1 MSDFSIIG
9 NRTAMID
16 AAAKTTG
23 AGKYTDDLSVPGM
36 LVGKILHSPYPHA
49 RIRRIDTSRAEKCEG
64 VVAVVVGQ
72 DAPNPYG
79 ILPVGHDEYALA
91 LDKVRYVGDNVA
103 CVVAV
108 SESIAETALE
118 LIDVEYEVLPAYFDP
133 EESMKAVTDL
143 IHDSKPGNLEKDYH
157 HVFGDPDQGFAG
169 ADQIAEAR
177 FIANEVTHAAMEPH
191 STLASFEI
199 DPHTGKPGRLTV
211 WSSTQVPYYLQHK
224 LSLVLEMPMAQIRVI
239 KPLVGGGF
247 GGKSEVIPLE
257 IIAAIAARKA
267 QAAVK
272 ITYTREEVFW
282 AHRGRPRT
290 IIDLKTGVKKDGRIT
305 AVKAR
310 VVQDG
315 GAYCSYGVVT
325 ILYSG
330 ALLGALYDIPN
341 IQYDGYRVLTN
352 KPACG
357 AMRGHGTVNVR
368 FAFESQLDELA
379 LAIGMDPAEIR
390 QRNLL
395 QPPCITVNGLR
406 VQSYGLPECIE
417 KTVDRSGWKQR
428 KGKLPRGRGLG
439 IACSHYVS
447 GAANSIIRSDMPH
460 STVNIKI
467 DRDGGVVVYTGA
479 SEIGQGSDTMTAQIA
494 AEVLGCSLP
503 RVRVIAADTDLTPI
517 DIGSYS
523 SRVTFM
529 AGNATLRAASEVK
542 RLIAAAAAK
551 KMGCAAEDLIFRNDQ
566 VLRKN
571 AAASVGEL
579 ADKSVRTTQDEA
591 SVSGRVEGQIL
602 RGSLQQKRKEEGPKE
617 KMSFEEAVVAAID
630 FHGGLTGTGSYAPP
644 QEARGGKHKG
654 AGVGPS
660 PAYSYSA
667 QVAEVSVDEET
678 GEVVVHKVWAAHDCG
693 RALNP
698 VSVEG
703 QIIGSVWMGMG
714 QALTEEMVWKDGMLM
729 NPGLLEYRSPSS
741 VESPE
746 VEPIIVESVDPEG
759 PFGAKECSEGS
770 LAATIPAIANAIYDA
785 VGVRLRESPFTPE
798 RVLSALR
805 AKRNARALNL
815 TKVLTRLLRHA
826 SANTADRCASKVR
839 ARNAT
844 RSIHRGEKCRPPR
857 AVPIEPYKVQ
867 TAPAQNCRRRNRV
880 SRGTFDACRAWQLA
894 RAGSNSHPNHCRRHR
909 FNSIDAAETIRAGAR
924 SRSARNRSAARHPA
938 AARRRRRNRGPHHAP
953 RHRALRLS
961 APALCGPHRS
971 SGDRGIARTA
981 EHGHHRR

>member
-1 MSDFSIIG
+1 MTDFSIIG
-9 NRTAMID
+9 KPIAMVD
-16 AAAKTTG
+16 AAGKTTG
-23 AGKYTDDLSVPGM
+23 AGQYTDDLSVSGM
-36 LVGKILHSPYPHA
+36 LIGKILHSPYPHA
-49 RIRRIDTSRAEKCEG
+49 RIKRIETHRAEAIDG
-64 VVAVVVGQ
+64 VIAVVIGK
-72 DAPNPYG
+72 DAPNTYG
-79 ILPVGHDEYALA
+79 ILPVGHDETALA
-91 LDKVRYVGDNVA
+91 VDKVRYVGDNLA

-108 SESIAETALE
+108 DEGTAEKALE
-118 LIDVEYEVLPAYFDP
+118 LIDVDYEVLPAYFDP
-133 EESMKAVTDL
+133 EESMKAERDL
-143 IHDSKPGNLEKDYH
+143 IHDHKTHNIEKDYH
-157 HVFGDPDQGFAG
+157 HVFGDPDQAL
-169 ADQIAEAR
+169 AEADYVAEGR

-191 STLASFEI
+191 STLASFEL
-199 DPHTGKPGRLTV
+199 DPHTGQLGRLTV

-224 LSLVLEMPMAQIRVI
+224 LSLVLDMPMSQIRVI

-257 IIAAIAARKA
+257 IIAAVAARKA
-267 QAAVK
+267 KAPVK

-290 IIDLKTGVKKDGRIT
+290 IIDLKTGVKKDGRIM

-330 ALLGALYDIPN
+330 ALLGALYDIPH

-368 FAFESQLDELA
+368 FAFESQLDEIA
-379 LAIGMDPAEIR
+379 AAIKMDPAEIR
-390 QRNLL
+390 RCNLL
-395 QPPCITVNGLR
+395 RPPCITVNGLR
-406 VQSYGLPECIE
+406 VQSYGLPECIDQVV
-417 KTVDRSGWKQR
+417 TRSRWR
-428 KGKLPRGRGLG
+428 ERNGKLGKGRGLG

-479 SEIGQGSDTMTAQIA
+479 SDIGQGSDTMVAQVA
-494 AEVLGCSLP
+494 AEVLGCSLR
-503 RVRVIAADTDLTPI
+503 RVVVVAADTDVTPI

-529 AGNATLRAASEVK
+529 NGNATLRAAQEVK
-542 RLIAAAAAK
+542 QQIASAAAK
-551 KMGCAAEDLIFRNDQ
+551 KMNCASEELVFRDDR
-566 VLRKN
+566 VVRKDH
-571 AAASVGEL
+571 
-579 ADKSVRTTQDEA
+579 ADTNVRATQA

-602 RGSLQQKRKEEGPKE
+602 RGSLQQKRKDEGPKDV
-617 KMSFEEAVVAAID
+617 MTFEEAVVAAID
-630 FHGGLTGTGSYAPP
+630 FHGALTGTGSYAPP
-644 QEARGGKHKG
+644 PEARGGKHKG

-667 QVAEVSVDEET
+667 QVAEVSVDEDT
-678 GEVVVHKVWAAHDCG
+678 GEVTVHKVWAAHDCG

-746 VEPIIVESVDPEG
+746 VEPIIVESIDPEG
-759 PFGAKECSEGS
+759 PFGAKEASEGS

-785 VGVRLRESPFTPE
+785 VGIRLHESPFTPE
-798 RVLSALR
+798 RVLAALR
-805 AKRNARALNL
+805 AKKNA
-815 TKVLTRLLRHA
+815 K
-826 SANTADRCASKVR
+826 
-839 ARNAT
+839 
-844 RSIHRGEKCRPPR
+844 
-857 AVPIEPYKVQ
+857 PISMTEGVDP
-867 TAPAQNCRRRNRV
+867 TAPTRFREHGG
-880 SRGTFDACRAWQLA
+880 SLWFRGK
-894 RAGSNSHPNHCRRHR
+894 GP
-909 FNSIDAAETIRAGAR
+909 E
-924 SRSARNRSAARHPA
+924 RHPLDP
-938 AARRRRRNRGPHHAP
+938 ARRE
-953 RHRALRLS
+953 S
-961 APALCGPHRS
+961 AEVG
-971 SGDRGIARTA
+971 GDD
-981 EHGHHRR
+981 

>member
-1 MSDFSIIG
+1 MTDFSIIG
-9 NRTAMID
+9 KRIAMVD
-16 AAAKTTG
+16 AAGKTTG
-23 AGKYTDDLSVPGM
+23 AGKYTDDLTLPGM

-49 RIRRIDTSRAEKCEG
+49 RIKRIDTSRAEKLNG
-64 VVAVVVGQ
+64 VVAIAIGK

-79 ILPVGHDEYALA
+79 ILPVGHDEHALA
-91 LDKVRYVGDNVA
+91 VDKVRYVEDNLA
-103 CVVAV
+103 CVAAV
-108 SESIAETALE
+108 DEPTADKALE
-118 LIDVEYEVLPAYFDP
+118 LIDVDYEVLPAYFDP
-133 EESMKAVTDL
+133 EESMKAETDL
-143 IHDSKPGNLEKDYH
+143 IHDNKLHNLEKDYH
-157 HVFGDPDQGFAG
+157 HVFGDPEKGFAE
-169 ADQIAEAR
+169 ADHIAEAR
-177 FIANEVTHAAMEPH
+177 FIANEVSHAAMEPH

-199 DPHTGKPGRLTV
+199 DSQTGEPGRLTV

-224 LSLVLEMPMAQIRVI
+224 LSLVLEMPMSQIRVI

-257 IIAAIAARKA
+257 IIAAVIARKA
-267 QAAVK
+267 RAPVK

-290 IIDLKTGVKKDGRIT
+290 IIDLKTGVKSNGRIT

-310 VVQDG
+310 VIQDG

-330 ALLGALYDIPN
+330 ALLGALYDIAN

-352 KPACG
+352 QPACG

-379 LAIGMDPAEIR
+379 AKINLDPAEIR

-417 KTVDRSGWKQR
+417 KTIERSKWKQR

-479 SEIGQGSDTMTAQIA
+479 AEIGQGSDTMTAQIA
-494 AEVLGCSLP
+494 AEALGCSLS
-503 RVRVIAADTDLTPI
+503 RVKVVAADTDLTPI

-529 AGNATLRAASEVK
+529 AGNATLRAAEEVK
-542 RLIAAAAAK
+542 KQIALAAAR
-551 KMGCAAEDLIFRNDQ
+551 KMGCAPEQLIFRDEA
-566 VLRKN
+566 VYRKDTGVDAGLRP
-571 AAASVGEL
+571 AGRGEAPSPL
-579 ADKSVRTTQDEA
+579 GQA
-591 SVSGRVEGQIL
+591 SVSGHVDGQIL
-602 RGSLQQKRKEEGPKE
+602 RGSLQQKRKDEDPKDS
-617 KMSFEEAVVAAID
+617 MTFEEAVVAAID
-630 FHGGLTGTGSYAPP
+630 FHGALTGTGSYAPP
-644 QEARGGKHKG
+644 PEARGGKHKG

-667 QVAEVSVDEET
+667 QVAEVTVDEET
-678 GEVVVHKVWAAHDCG
+678 GIVNVDKIWAAHDCG

-703 QIIGSVWMGMG
+703 QVIGSVWMGLG
-714 QALTEEMVWKDGMLM
+714 QALQEEMVWKDGLLM
-729 NPGLLEYRSPSS
+729 NPGLLEYKSPSA

-746 VEPIIVESVDPEG
+746 VVTYIVESVDPEG
-759 PFGAKECSEGS
+759 PFGAKEASEGS
-770 LAATIPAIANAIYDA
+770 LAACIPAISNAIYDA
-785 VGVRLRESPFTPE
+785 IGVRLREAPFTPD
-798 RVLSALR
+798 RVLA
-805 AKRNARALNL
+805 AIKARNEAQKAAFRGSNE
-815 TKVLTRLLRHA
+815 
-826 SANTADRCASKVR
+826 ASKPTQFR
-839 ARNAT
+839 EHGG
-844 RSIHRGEKCRPPR
+844 SLWFKGRGPM
-857 AVPIEPYKVQ
+857 
-867 TAPAQNCRRRNRV
+867 
-880 SRGTFDACRAWQLA
+880 
-894 RAGSNSHPNHCRRHR
+894 
-909 FNSIDAAETIRAGAR
+909 
-924 SRSARNRSAARHPA
+924 RHPA
-938 AARRRRRNRGPHHAP
+938 
-953 RHRALRLS
+953 
-961 APALCGPHRS
+961 
-971 SGDRGIARTA
+971 
-981 EHGHHRR
+981 

>member
-1 MSDFSIIG
+1 MSNFSIIG
-9 NRTAMID
+9 KPTAMVD
-16 AAAKTTG
+16 AAEKTTG
-23 AGKYTDDLSVPGM
+23 RGKYTDDLSVPGM

-49 RIRRIDTSRAEKCEG
+49 RLKGIDSSRAEALDG
-64 VVAVVVGQ
+64 VVAVVVGK

-103 CVVAV
+103 CVVAL
-108 SESIAETALE
+108 SESIAEKALE
-118 LIDVEYEVLPAYFDP
+118 LVDVEYEVLPAYFDP
-133 EESMKAVTDL
+133 EESMKARTDL
-143 IHDSKPGNLEKDYH
+143 IHDNKPGNLEKDYH
-157 HVFGDPDQGFAG
+157 HVFGEPDQGFAE
-169 ADQIAEAR
+169 ADHIAEAR

-191 STLASFEI
+191 STLASFEL
-199 DPHTGKPGRLTV
+199 DPHTGRMGRLTV

-224 LSLVLEMPMAQIRVI
+224 LSLVLEMPMSQIRVI

-257 IIAAIAARKA
+257 IIAAVAARKA
-267 QAAVK
+267 QAPVK

-290 IIDLKTGVKKDGRIT
+290 IIDLKTGVKNDGRIT

-330 ALLGALYDIPN
+330 ALLGALYDIPH

-379 LAIGMDPAEIR
+379 AKIGMDSAEIR

-395 QPPCITVNGLR
+395 KPPCVTVNGLR

-417 KTVDRSGWKQR
+417 KTVERSGWKQR
-428 KGKLPRGRGLG
+428 KGTLPKGRGLG

-479 SEIGQGSDTMTAQIA
+479 SEIGQGSDTMTAQVA

-503 RVRVIAADTDLTPI
+503 RVRIVAADTDLTPI

-529 AGNATLRAASEVK
+529 AGNATLRAAEDVK
-542 RLIAAAAAK
+542 KRIAAAAAK
-551 KMGCAAEDLIFRNDQ
+551 KMNCEAEQLVFRDDLVFKKGSVPPVTKKDQ
-566 VLRKN
+566 
-571 AAASVGEL
+571 GEEL
-579 ADKSVRTTQDEA
+579 EVTQGGA

-617 KMSFEEAVVAAID
+617 WMTFEEAVVAAID
-630 FHGGLTGTGSYAPP
+630 FHGALTGTGSYAPP
-644 QEARGGKHKG
+644 QEARGGRHKG
-654 AGVGPS
+654 GGVGPS

-678 GEVVVHKVWAAHDCG
+678 GEVTVHKVWAAHDCG

-729 NPGLLEYRSPSS
+729 NAGMLEYRSPSA

-746 VEPIIVESVDPEG
+746 IEPIIVESIDPEG

-770 LAATIPAIANAIYDA
+770 LAATIPAISNAIYDA
-785 VGVRLRESPFTPE
+785 VGVRLHESPFTPE
-798 RVLSALR
+798 RVLAALR
-805 AKRNARALNL
+805 AKRRDKALNL
-815 TKVLTRLLRHA
+815 TEGV
-826 SANTADRCASKVR
+826 D
-839 ARNAT
+839 
-844 RSIHRGEKCRPPR
+844 P
-857 AVPIEPYKVQ
+857 
-867 TAPAQNCRRRNRV
+867 TAPARFREHGGALCYKGKGPERHALDPARRD
-880 SRGTFDACRAWQLA
+880 T
-894 RAGSNSHPNHCRRHR
+894 
-909 FNSIDAAETIRAGAR
+909 
-924 SRSARNRSAARHPA
+924 PA
-938 AARRRRRNRGPHHAP
+938 AAGGA
-953 RHRALRLS
+953 
-961 APALCGPHRS
+961 
-971 SGDRGIARTA
+971 D
-981 EHGHHRR
+981 

>member
-1 MSDFSIIG
+1 MSEFSIIG
-9 NRTAMID
+9 KPTAMVD
-16 AAAKTTG
+16 AAEKTTG
-23 AGKYTDDLSVPGM
+23 AGKYTDDLSLPNM
-36 LVGKILHSPYPHA
+36 LIGKILHSPYPHA
-49 RIRRIDTSRAEKCEG
+49 RITRIDASRAEKLDG
-64 VVAVVVGQ
+64 VVAVVVGT
-72 DAPNPYG
+72 DAPKPYG
-79 ILPVGHDEYALA
+79 ILPVGHDEHALA

-103 CVVAV
+103 CVVAI
-108 SESIAETALE
+108 SEAIAERALE
-118 LIDVEYEVLPAYFDP
+118 LIDVQYEVLPAYFDP
-133 EESMKAVTDL
+133 EESMKAQTDL
-143 IHDSKPGNLEKDYH
+143 IHDNKPGNLEKDYH
-157 HVFGDPDQGFAG
+157 HAFGDPDKGFAE
-169 ADQIAEAR
+169 ADHVLEAR

-191 STLASFEI
+191 CTLSSFEL
-199 DPHTGKPGRLTV
+199 DPHTGKLGRLTV

-224 LSLVLEMPMAQIRVI
+224 LSLVLEMPMSQIRVI

-257 IIAAIAARKA
+257 IIAAVAARKA
-267 QAAVK
+267 QAPVK

-290 IIDLKTGVKKDGRIT
+290 IIDLKTGIKNDGRIT
-305 AVKAR
+305 SVKAR

-379 LAIGMDPAEIR
+379 AKIGMDPAEIR

-395 QPPCITVNGLR
+395 KPPCITVNGLR

-417 KTVDRSGWKQR
+417 KTVERSGWKQR
-428 KGKLPRGRGLG
+428 RGKLPKGRGLG

-460 STVNIKI
+460 STVNMKI

-479 SEIGQGSDTMTAQIA
+479 SEIGQGSDTMTAQVA
-494 AEVLGCSLP
+494 AEVLGCSLA
-503 RVRVIAADTDLTPI
+503 RVRIIAADTDLTPI

-529 AGNATLRAASEVK
+529 AGNATMRAAEDVK
-542 RLIAAAAAK
+542 KRIAAAAATKMNCAPEDLAFRDDLVFK
-551 KMGCAAEDLIFRNDQ
+551 KGSAAPVVKKDQAEDMD
-566 VLRKN
+566 V
-571 AAASVGEL
+571 
-579 ADKSVRTTQDEA
+579 TQAGA

-617 KMSFEEAVVAAID
+617 WMTFEEAVVAAID
-630 FHGGLTGTGSYAPP
+630 FHGALTGTGSYAPP
-644 QEARGGKHKG
+644 PGARGGRHKG
-654 AGVGPS
+654 GGVGPS

-667 QVAEVSVDEET
+667 QVAEVSVDEDT
-678 GEVVVHKVWAAHDCG
+678 GEVAVHKVWAAHDCG

-729 NPGLLEYRSPSS
+729 NAGMLEYRSPSS

-746 VEPIIVESVDPEG
+746 VEPIIVESIDPEG

-785 VGVRLRESPFTPE
+785 VGVRLHESPFTPE
-798 RVLSALR
+798 RVLAALR
-805 AKRNARALNL
+805 AKRQCKALNL
-815 TKVLTRLLRHA
+815 TEGVDPTSPRRFREHGGSLCFKGKGPERHA
-826 SANTADRCASKVR
+826 LD
-839 ARNAT
+839 
-844 RSIHRGEKCRPPR
+844 P
-857 AVPIEPYKVQ
+857 
-867 TAPAQNCRRRNRV
+867 
-880 SRGTFDACRAWQLA
+880 
-894 RAGSNSHPNHCRRHR
+894 
-909 FNSIDAAETIRAGAR
+909 
-924 SRSARNRSAARHPA
+924 
-938 AARRRRRNRGPHHAP
+938 ARREAP
-953 RHRALRLS
+953 MS
-961 APALCGPHRS
+961 AGGA
-971 SGDRGIARTA
+971 D
-981 EHGHHRR
+981 

>member
-1 MSDFSIIG
+1 MSNFSIIG
-9 NRTAMID
+9 KPTAMVD
-16 AAAKTTG
+16 AAEKTTG

-49 RIRRIDTSRAEKCEG
+49 RIVSIDTTRAEKLDG
-64 VVAVVVGQ
+64 VAAVVVGK
-72 DAPNPYG
+72 DAPTPYG
-79 ILPVGHDEYALA
+79 ILPVGHDEHALA
-91 LDKVRYVGDNVA
+91 IDKVRYVGDNVA

-108 SESIAETALE
+108 SEAIAEKALG
-118 LIDVEYEVLPAYFDP
+118 LIDVKYEVLPAYFDP
-133 EESMKAVTDL
+133 EESMKAKTDL
-143 IHDSKPGNLEKDYH
+143 IHDNKPCNLEKDYH
-157 HVFGDPDQGFAG
+157 HAFGDPDKGFAE
-169 ADQIAEAR
+169 ADRIAEAR

-191 STLASFEI
+191 STLASFEL
-199 DPHTGKPGRLTV
+199 DPHTGNMGRLTV

-224 LSLVLEMPMAQIRVI
+224 LSLVLEMPMQQIRVI

-257 IIAAIAARKA
+257 IIAAVAARKA
-267 QAAVK
+267 QAPVK

-290 IIDLKTGVKKDGRIT
+290 IIDLKTGITNDGRIT

-330 ALLGALYDIPN
+330 ALLGALYDIPH

-379 LAIGMDPAEIR
+379 SQIGMDSAEIR

-395 QPPCITVNGLR
+395 KPPCITVNGLR

-417 KTVDRSGWKQR
+417 KTVERSGWKQR
-428 KGKLPRGRGLG
+428 KGKLPKGRGLG

-494 AEVLGCSLP
+494 AEVLGCSLA

-529 AGNATLRAASEVK
+529 AGNATLRAADDVK
-542 RLIAAAAAK
+542 KRIAAAAAK
-551 KMGCAAEDLIFRNDQ
+551 KMNCPADEIVFRDDVVFKQGSPAPAVKKDRIEEAE
-566 VLRKN
+566 V
-571 AAASVGEL
+571 
-579 ADKSVRTTQDEA
+579 TQAGA

-617 KMSFEEAVVAAID
+617 WMTFEEAVVAAID
-630 FHGGLTGTGSYAPP
+630 FHGALTGTGSYAPP
-644 QEARGGKHKG
+644 PEARGGKHKG
-654 AGVGPS
+654 GGVGPS

-667 QVAEVSVDEET
+667 QVAEVSVDEDT
-678 GEVVVHKVWAAHDCG
+678 GEVTVHKVWAAHDCG

-729 NPGLLEYRSPSS
+729 NAGMLEYRSPSS
-741 VESPE
+741 AESPE
-746 VEPIIVESVDPEG
+746 IEPIIVESIDPEG

-770 LAATIPAIANAIYDA
+770 LAATIPAISNAIFDA
-785 VGVRLRESPFTPE
+785 VGVRLHESPFTPE
-798 RVLSALR
+798 RVLAALR
-805 AKRNARALNL
+805 AKRKEKALNL
-815 TKVLTRLLRHA
+815 TEGIDPTSPARFREHGGALCFKGKGPERHA
-826 SANTADRCASKVR
+826 LD
-839 ARNAT
+839 
-844 RSIHRGEKCRPPR
+844 P
-857 AVPIEPYKVQ
+857 
-867 TAPAQNCRRRNRV
+867 
-880 SRGTFDACRAWQLA
+880 
-894 RAGSNSHPNHCRRHR
+894 
-909 FNSIDAAETIRAGAR
+909 
-924 SRSARNRSAARHPA
+924 
-938 AARRRRRNRGPHHAP
+938 ARRE
-953 RHRALRLS
+953 
-961 APALCGPHRS
+961 S
-971 SGDRGIARTA
+971 SVIAGGTD
-981 EHGHHRR
+981 

>member
-1 MSDFSIIG
+1 MTDFSIIG
-9 NRTAMID
+9 KRTAMVD
-16 AAAKTTG
+16 AAEKTTG
-23 AGKYTDDLSVPGM
+23 AGKYTDDLSLPGM

-49 RIRRIDTSRAEKCEG
+49 RIKGIDTSRAEKLDG
-64 VVAVVVGQ
+64 VVAVVVGK

-79 ILPVGHDEYALA
+79 ILPVGHDEHALA

-103 CVVAV
+103 CVVAT
-108 SESIAETALE
+108 SEAIAEKAFE
-118 LIDVEYEVLPAYFDP
+118 LIDVDYELLPAHFDP
-133 EESMKAVTDL
+133 EESMKAEADL
-143 IHDSKPGNLEKDYH
+143 IHDNKPHNLEKDYH
-157 HVFGDPDQGFAG
+157 HVFGDPEKGFSQ
-169 ADQIAEAR
+169 ADHIAEAR
-177 FIANEVTHAAMEPH
+177 FISNEVTHAAMEPH
-191 STLASFEI
+191 STLAAFEI

-257 IIAAIAARKA
+257 IIAAVAARKA
-267 QAAVK
+267 KAPVK

-290 IIDLKTGVKKDGRIT
+290 IIDLKTGVKNDGRIT

-330 ALLGALYDIPN
+330 ALLGALYDIPS

-379 LAIGMDPAEIR
+379 TKIGLDGAEIR
-390 QRNLL
+390 RRNLL
-395 QPPCITVNGLR
+395 QSPCITVNGLR
-406 VQSYGLPECIE
+406 VQSYGLPECIDE
-417 KTVDRSGWKQR
+417 VVRRSGWEER
-428 KGKLPRGRGLG
+428 KGKLPKGRGIG

-494 AEVLGCSLP
+494 AEVLGCSLS
-503 RVRVIAADTDLTPI
+503 RVRVVAADTDLTPI

-529 AGNATLRAASEVK
+529 AGNATLRAATEVK
-542 RLIAAAAAK
+542 KLIAAAAAK
-551 KMGCAAEDLIFRNDQ
+551 KMNCVPEGLVFRDDVVVKRSAN
-566 VLRKN
+566 
-571 AAASVGEL
+571 G
-579 ADKSVRTTQDEA
+579 DESHLDSRERLSPDGPVSSHSSEQT

-602 RGSLQQKRKEEGPKE
+602 RGSLQQKRKEEGPRDQ
-617 KMSFEEAVVAAID
+617 MTFEEAVVAAID
-630 FHGGLTGTGSYAPP
+630 FHGALTGTGSYAPP
-644 QEARGGKHKG
+644 PEARGGKHKG

-667 QVAEVSVDEET
+667 QVADVSVDEET
-678 GEVVVHKVWAAHDCG
+678 GEITVHKVWAAHDCG

-698 VSVEG
+698 VAVEG

-741 VESPE
+741 IESPDI
-746 VEPIIVESVDPEG
+746 EPIIVESFDPEG

-785 VGVRLRESPFTPE
+785 VGIRLHESPFTPE
-798 RVLSALR
+798 RVLAALR
-805 AKRNARALNL
+805 TQKNAKALNL
-815 TKVLTRLLRHA
+815 TEGVDPT
-826 SANTADRCASKVR
+826 S
-839 ARNAT
+839 
-844 RSIHRGEKCRPPR
+844 
-857 AVPIEPYKVQ
+857 
-867 TAPAQNCRRRNRV
+867 PAHFREH
-880 SRGTFDACRAWQLA
+880 G
-894 RAGSNSHPNHCRRHR
+894 GSLWFKGKGP
-909 FNSIDAAETIRAGAR
+909 E
-924 SRSARNRSAARHPA
+924 RHPLDP
-938 AARRRRRNRGPHHAP
+938 ARQQ
-953 RHRALRLS
+953 
-961 APALCGPHRS
+961 PAVG
-971 SGDRGIARTA
+971 GAD
-981 EHGHHRR
+981 

>member
-1 MSDFSIIG
+1 MTRVNGNFSIIG
-9 NRTAMID
+9 KPTAMVD
-16 AAAKTTG
+16 AAEKTTG
-23 AGKYTDDLSVPGM
+23 AGKYTDDFSVPGM

-49 RIRRIDTSRAEKCEG
+49 RIKRIDTSRAEKLEG
-64 VVAVVVGQ
+64 VVAVAIGE

-79 ILPVGHDEYALA
+79 ILPVGHDEHALA

-108 SESIAETALE
+108 SEAIAEKALE

-133 EESMKAVTDL
+133 EESMKAETDL
-143 IHDSKPGNLEKDYH
+143 IHENKPHNLEKDYH
-157 HVFGDPDQGFAG
+157 HAFGDPEKGFAE
-169 ADQIAEAR
+169 ADHIAEAR
-177 FIANEVTHAAMEPH
+177 FVSNEVTHAAMEPH
-191 STLASFEI
+191 STLASFEL
-199 DPHTGKPGRLTV
+199 DPHTGELGRLTV

-224 LSLVLEMPMAQIRVI
+224 LSLVLEMPMQQIRVI

-257 IIAAIAARKA
+257 IIAAIAARTAKA
-267 QAAVK
+267 PVK

-290 IIDLKTGVKKDGRIT
+290 IIDLKTGVTNDGRIT

-379 LAIGMDPAEIR
+379 AKIGIDSAELR

-417 KTVDRSGWKQR
+417 KTVERSGWKQR
-428 KGKLPRGRGLG
+428 KGKLPKGRGLG

-494 AEVLGCSLP
+494 AETLGCSLS

-529 AGNATLRAASEVK
+529 AGNATLRAADEVK
-542 RLIAAAAAK
+542 KRIAAAAGK
-551 KMGCAAEDLIFRNDQ
+551 KMGCAAEDLIFRNDR
-566 VLRKN
+566 VFSKN
-571 AAASVGEL
+571 STGSLSADAL
-579 ADKSVRTTQDEA
+579 ADKSVRPTQAEA

-617 KMSFEEAVVAAID
+617 SMTFEEAVVAAID
-630 FHGGLTGTGSYAPP
+630 FHGALTGTGSYAPP
-644 QEARGGKHKG
+644 QDARGGKHKG

-667 QVAEVSVDEET
+667 QVAEVSVDEDT
-678 GEVVVHKVWAAHDCG
+678 GEVTVHKVWAAHDCG

-741 VESPE
+741 VESPA

-785 VGVRLRESPFTPE
+785 VGVRLHECPFTPE
-798 RVLSALR
+798 RVLAALR
-805 AKRNARALNL
+805 AKKNAKALNL
-815 TKVLTRLLRHA
+815 TEGVDPTAPVSFREHGGALWFKGKGPDRHA
-826 SANTADRCASKVR
+826 MDP
-839 ARNAT
+839 AR
-844 RSIHRGEKCRPPR
+844 RE
-857 AVPIEPYKVQ
+857 
-867 TAPAQNCRRRNRV
+867 APA
-880 SRGTFDACRAWQLA
+880 
-894 RAGSNSHPNHCRRHR
+894 AG
-909 FNSIDAAETIRAGAR
+909 GA
-924 SRSARNRSAARHPA
+924 
-938 AARRRRRNRGPHHAP
+938 
-953 RHRALRLS
+953 
-961 APALCGPHRS
+961 
-971 SGDRGIARTA
+971 D
-981 EHGHHRR
+981 

>member
-1 MSDFSIIG
+1 
-9 NRTAMID
+9 
-16 AAAKTTG
+16 
-23 AGKYTDDLSVPGM
+23 
-36 LVGKILHSPYPHA
+36 
-49 RIRRIDTSRAEKCEG
+49 
-64 VVAVVVGQ
+64 
-72 DAPNPYG
+72 
-79 ILPVGHDEYALA
+79 
-91 LDKVRYVGDNVA
+91 
-103 CVVAV
+103 
-108 SESIAETALE
+108 
-118 LIDVEYEVLPAYFDP
+118 
-133 EESMKAVTDL
+133 
-143 IHDSKPGNLEKDYH
+143 
-157 HVFGDPDQGFAG
+157 
-169 ADQIAEAR
+169 
-177 FIANEVTHAAMEPH
+177 
-191 STLASFEI
+191 
-199 DPHTGKPGRLTV
+199 
-211 WSSTQVPYYLQHK
+211 
-224 LSLVLEMPMAQIRVI
+224 
-239 KPLVGGGF
+239 
-247 GGKSEVIPLE
+247 
-257 IIAAIAARKA
+257 
-267 QAAVK
+267 VK

-290 IIDLKTGVKKDGRIT
+290 IIDLKTGITKDGRIT

-379 LAIGMDPAEIR
+379 AKIAMDPAEIR

-417 KTVDRSGWKQR
+417 KTVERSGWKQR
-428 KGKLPRGRGLG
+428 KGRLPKGRGLG

-494 AEVLGCSLP
+494 AEALGCSLP

-529 AGNATLRAASEVK
+529 AGNATLRAATEVK
-542 RLIAAAAAK
+542 KMIAAAAAK
-551 KMGCAAEDLIFRNDQ
+551 KMNCEAGELIFRDDAIF
-566 VLRKN
+566 RKKG
-571 AAASVGEL
+571 AAPAEGESAQTPRGL
-579 ADKSVRTTQDEA
+579 GGRGRPSPHDSSSPHGSTQSEQTEQP
-591 SVSGRVEGQIL
+591 SVSGHVEGQIL
-602 RGSLQQKRKEEGPKE
+602 RGSLQQKRRDEGPKD
-617 KMSFEEAVVAAID
+617 SLTFEEAVVAAID
-630 FHGGLTGTGSYAPP
+630 FHGALTGTGSYAPP

-729 NPGLLEYRSPSS
+729 NAGLLEYRSPSS
-741 VESPE
+741 VESPD
-746 VEPIIVESVDPEG
+746 VEPIIVESIDPEG

-785 VGVRLRESPFTPE
+785 VGVRLHESPFTPE
-798 RVLSALR
+798 RVLAALR
-805 AKRNARALNL
+805 AKKNAKALNL
-815 TKVLTRLLRHA
+815 TEGVDPTSPTHFREHGGSLCFNGKGPERHA
-826 SANTADRCASKVR
+826 LNPSRRPAPSASGGAD
-839 ARNAT
+839 
-844 RSIHRGEKCRPPR
+844 
-857 AVPIEPYKVQ
+857 
-867 TAPAQNCRRRNRV
+867 
-880 SRGTFDACRAWQLA
+880 
-894 RAGSNSHPNHCRRHR
+894 
-909 FNSIDAAETIRAGAR
+909 
-924 SRSARNRSAARHPA
+924 
-938 AARRRRRNRGPHHAP
+938 
-953 RHRALRLS
+953 
-961 APALCGPHRS
+961 
-971 SGDRGIARTA
+971 
-981 EHGHHRR
+981 

>member
-1 MSDFSIIG
+1 
-9 NRTAMID
+9 
-16 AAAKTTG
+16 
-23 AGKYTDDLSVPGM
+23 
-36 LVGKILHSPYPHA
+36 
-49 RIRRIDTSRAEKCEG
+49 
-64 VVAVVVGQ
+64 
-72 DAPNPYG
+72 
-79 ILPVGHDEYALA
+79 
-91 LDKVRYVGDNVA
+91 
-103 CVVAV
+103 
-108 SESIAETALE
+108 
-118 LIDVEYEVLPAYFDP
+118 
-133 EESMKAVTDL
+133 
-143 IHDSKPGNLEKDYH
+143 
-157 HVFGDPDQGFAG
+157 
-169 ADQIAEAR
+169 
-177 FIANEVTHAAMEPH
+177 
-191 STLASFEI
+191 
-199 DPHTGKPGRLTV
+199 
-211 WSSTQVPYYLQHK
+211 
-224 LSLVLEMPMAQIRVI
+224 
-239 KPLVGGGF
+239 
-247 GGKSEVIPLE
+247 VIPLE
-257 IIAAIAARKA
+257 IIAAVAARKA
-267 QAAVK
+267 QAPVK

-290 IIDLKTGVKKDGRIT
+290 IIDLKTGVKNDGRIT
-305 AVKAR
+305 AVSAR

-379 LAIGMDPAEIR
+379 ARIGMDPAEIR

-406 VQSYGLPECIE
+406 VQSYGLPECIDKIVE
-417 KTVDRSGWKQR
+417 RSGWKDR
-428 KGKLPRGRGLG
+428 KGKLPKGRGLG

-460 STVNIKI
+460 STVNIKV

-494 AEVLGCSLP
+494 AEALGCSLA

-529 AGNATLRAASEVK
+529 AGNATLRAAEEVK
-542 RLIAAAAAK
+542 KLIAAAAAK
-551 KMGCAAEDLIFRNDQ
+551 KMGCTAEELVFRDDLVSKRAVGTSSGGSLSGQ
-566 VLRKN
+566 TPPGPEGRGRPSPHG
-571 AAASVGEL
+571 ASSAEVPEH
-579 ADKSVRTTQDEA
+579 A

-617 KMSFEEAVVAAID
+617 SMSFEEAVVAAID
-630 FHGGLTGTGSYAPP
+630 FHGALTGTGSYAPP
-644 QEARGGKHKG
+644 PEARGGKHKG

-678 GEVVVHKVWAAHDCG
+678 GEVTVHKVWAAHDCG

-746 VEPIIVESVDPEG
+746 IEPIIVESVDPEG

-770 LAATIPAIANAIYDA
+770 LAATIPAIANALYDA
-785 VGVRLRESPFTPE
+785 VGVRLHECPFTPE
-798 RVLSALR
+798 RVLAALR
-805 AKRNARALNL
+805 AKKNGKAINL
-815 TKVLTRLLRHA
+815 TEGVDPTSPQRFREHGGSLWFKGKGPQRHA
-826 SANTADRCASKVR
+826 MD
-839 ARNAT
+839 
-844 RSIHRGEKCRPPR
+844 P
-857 AVPIEPYKVQ
+857 
-867 TAPAQNCRRRNRV
+867 
-880 SRGTFDACRAWQLA
+880 
-894 RAGSNSHPNHCRRHR
+894 
-909 FNSIDAAETIRAGAR
+909 
-924 SRSARNRSAARHPA
+924 SRSETPA
-938 AARRRRRNRGPHHAP
+938 GGA
-953 RHRALRLS
+953 
-961 APALCGPHRS
+961 
-971 SGDRGIARTA
+971 D
-981 EHGHHRR
+981 